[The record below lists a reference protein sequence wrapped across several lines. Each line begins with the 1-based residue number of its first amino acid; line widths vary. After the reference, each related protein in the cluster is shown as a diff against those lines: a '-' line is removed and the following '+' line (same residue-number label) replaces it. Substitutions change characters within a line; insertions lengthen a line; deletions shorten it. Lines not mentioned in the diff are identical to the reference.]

1 MIEEDS
7 DDSSGSERD
16 HKKKSKLPKSL
27 NKLHTPVNVKG
38 RESGKPRITTL
49 TSDVAQLSQ

>member
-7 DDSSGSERD
+7 NDSSGSERD
-16 HKKKSKLPKSL
+16 HKKKSKLPKSPS
-27 NKLHTPVNVKG
+27 KLHAPVSDKG
-38 RESGKPRITTL
+38 GESGKPRITTL